1 MKVSYNWISKYV
13 DLSGISP
20 EYLADKLTF
29 AGLEVEQVTKMADG
43 SDLVVGHILS
53 CDDHPDSDHLHV
65 CMVDIDTEILQIVC
79 GADNVAKDQKVI
91 VAQVGSK
98 LPELTIKEGNIRG
111 VRSQGM
117 ICALFELGVDRKL
130 LSQDQLQGITVLP
143 NEALVGD
150 TNPLSYIGM
159 DDVIIDISLTPNR
172 ADCMALWSLA
182 KEIGAILDRN
192 VNLPKIDDLKINEK
206 QSNLL
211 IKSNSDKCQSFVG
224 KVINSLVIKESPS
237 WLKDALTSIG
247 IKSINN
253 VVDISNFVMIET
265 GQPLH
270 FYDIDKMP
278 KKEIVVK
285 DDIDMVYR
293 ALDQIDYQIIAN
305 DIMITS
311 DEKPIGIAGIMGGE
325 DSKIDENTKG
335 IIIEA
340 AIFDLAAI
348 RSTSRRLNLSTE
360 ASIRFQKGID
370 PLAPMKAVNRAV
382 QLLIDL
388 AEADAIEESVLI
400 NDFNYQQYQIE
411 TSTTFINTYLATSFS
426 DKQIV
431 DVLSRLD
438 LNPHIEDDKLI
449 VYVPSYRT
457 DLRLPVDLCEE
468 VIRLLGY
475 DNVLSSLPKIY
486 QVAGEYAKN
495 ARQRYMIKDL
505 LKDMGFSE
513 TINYSLVNQ
522 KHIDNSVLAIGK
534 PVALNNPLSEDKRF
548 YRTSVLA
555 SLLETIAY
563 NKSRYLN
570 EYMFFEIANVYSDEH
585 TEKEHLALAMSKK
598 TTINKWKHLV
608 NENDFYTLKGYIT
621 KIIEKLGFDQ
631 KRISFKS
638 NDLDQRMFNQYQS
651 ALIYLDKTLV
661 GVFGM
666 IHPKKQKEWGIDQTL
681 IAEIDVTTLFQAK
694 TSKIKFQSIPRFPAV
709 SYDIAVIVDDKYQA
723 NDMCLSIKKTGG
735 KLIKNVIVFDVYKG
749 GNINDGLRSLAFK
762 ITYQSL
768 DKTLNDND
776 IQPIQKEIIS
786 MLNKQYGAILR
797 DI

>member
-293 ALDQIDYQIIAN
+293 ALDQIEYQIIAN

-388 AEADAIEESVLI
+388 AEADGIEESVLI

-438 LNPHIEDDKLI
+438 LNPQIEDDKLI

-486 QVAGEYAKN
+486 QVVGQYAKN

-651 ALIYLDKTLV
+651 ALIYLDKALV

-723 NDMCLSIKKTGG
+723 NDICLSIKKTGG
-735 KLIKNVIVFDVYKG
+735 KLIKDVIVFDVYKG

>member
-293 ALDQIDYQIIAN
+293 ALDQIEYQIIAN

-388 AEADAIEESVLI
+388 AEADGIEESVLI

-438 LNPHIEDDKLI
+438 LNPQIEDDKLI

-651 ALIYLDKTLV
+651 ALIYLDKALV

-723 NDMCLSIKKTGG
+723 NDICLSIKKTGG
-735 KLIKNVIVFDVYKG
+735 KLIKDVIVFDVYKG

>member
-293 ALDQIDYQIIAN
+293 ALDQIEYQIIAN

-388 AEADAIEESVLI
+388 AEADGIEESVLI

-438 LNPHIEDDKLI
+438 LNPQIEDDKLI

-651 ALIYLDKTLV
+651 ALIYLDKALV

>member
-293 ALDQIDYQIIAN
+293 ALDQIEYQIIAN

-348 RSTSRRLNLSTE
+348 RATSRRLNLSTE

-388 AEADAIEESVLI
+388 AEAGGIEESVLI

-438 LNPHIEDDKLI
+438 LNPQIEDDKLI

-651 ALIYLDKTLV
+651 ALIYLDKALV